1 METTRKERERGKR
14 NEWCMEHDIVIM
26 NTMFGHHPMHLH
38 TRKSQGDYGKA
49 FDMVK
54 HDVFIKMPEN
64 IGIGEK

>member
-1 METTRKERERGKR
+1 
-14 NEWCMEHDIVIM
+14 MEHDIVIM